1 MKIRMIRDF
10 AKMLEGTVHDIDE
23 GPAGQLIAEGYAAEQ
38 RAEPQVEKAQIEPH
52 AERRAG

>member
-23 GPAGQLIAEGYAAEQ
+23 GPAGQLIAEGYAAE
-38 RAEPQVEKAQIEPH
+38 K
-52 AERRAG
+52 RAGPHRPPPA